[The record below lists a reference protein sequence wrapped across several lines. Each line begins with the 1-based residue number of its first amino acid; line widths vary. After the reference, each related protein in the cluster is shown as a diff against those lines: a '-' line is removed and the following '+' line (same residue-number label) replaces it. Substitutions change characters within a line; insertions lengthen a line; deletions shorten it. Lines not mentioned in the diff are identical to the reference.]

1 MCVSESSDTK
11 RTSIVN
17 IEYLK
22 EFLELSHCL
31 NFTEAANNLHIHQST
46 LSKHIS
52 ALEKEFDAVFLDR
65 GKSGVSLTEQ
75 GFSFVGEATTIVEAY
90 ERAREKLAQIASPDA
105 IRLGYEP
112 HDPAIIPLVSL
123 SMILNNEA
131 KRAPVHSQNFVAGD
145 WLDRLANDDVDI
157 IIKTEALDTIE
168 TYGFSHS
175 LLMESPFVA
184 IMEQD
189 HPLAAKESLR
199 VSDLQNEILIKLL
212 NDNAEAGWSAIEAAC
227 RASGFTPKTRPILSQ
242 SFSEFFTMPLHG
254 HVLLFPCYNREV
266 KYLSK
271 LPRYACKRF
280 DDSLATFPVY
290 CIFKEENREKI
301 AGFLDALDKALHIM
315 AEDEKLD
322 ETTQIVL

>member
-1 MCVSESSDTK
+1 MRGACISQLGDTECMG
-11 RTSIVN
+11 IMN

-31 NFTEAANNLHIHQST
+31 NFTEAATNLHIHQST

-90 ERAREKLAQIASPDA
+90 ERARETLAQIASPDV

-112 HDPAIIPLVSL
+112 HDPAIVPLVSV

-131 KRAPVHSQNFVAGD
+131 KQAPVHSRHFIAGN

-157 IIKTEALDTIE
+157 LIKTEALDTIE
-168 TYGFSHS
+168 AYGFSYC
-175 LLMESPFVA
+175 LLMESPFAA
-184 IMEQD
+184 IMEKD

-199 VSDLQNEILIKLL
+199 VADLQNEVLIKLL
-212 NDNAEAGWSAIEAAC
+212 NDNAEAGWSTIEAAC
-227 RASGFTPKTRPILSQ
+227 RASGFAPKTRPILSQ

-254 HVLLFPCYNREV
+254 CVLLFPCYNREV

-271 LPRYACKRF
+271 LPRYACRRF
-280 DDSLATFPVY
+280 DDPLASFPVY
-290 CIFKEENREKI
+290 CIFKEENRGKI
-301 AGFLDALDKALHIM
+301 AGFLDALDAALRVIT
-315 AEDEKLD
+315 EDKGLGEPA
-322 ETTQIVL
+322 